1 MYQKTLEVS
10 KYILEEN
17 RTDIL
22 AKKCNIWIP
31 RILPLKSYAPTFV
44 RSILIEVYETYLVQL
59 PSTTLHVIVKPLLSS
74 LFPGIYDERSKF
86 LPFQMP
92 KLQKDCIIN

>member
-31 RILPLKSYAPTFV
+31 RILPLMSYAPTFV
-44 RSILIEVYETYLVQL
+44 RSILIEIYETYLVQL
-59 PSTTLHVIVKPLLSS
+59 PSTTLQVIIKSLLSS
-74 LFPGIYDERSKF
+74 LFPGVDDESSEF